1 MQYFIDRIYAPLT
14 WSQSKTK
21 TLPCQGVITPGWVT
35 GYLYSWHRVVI
46 GGNKMG
52 TRSYIFSK
60 KRNKMIY

>member
-52 TRSYIFSK
+52 K
-60 KRNKMIY
+60 